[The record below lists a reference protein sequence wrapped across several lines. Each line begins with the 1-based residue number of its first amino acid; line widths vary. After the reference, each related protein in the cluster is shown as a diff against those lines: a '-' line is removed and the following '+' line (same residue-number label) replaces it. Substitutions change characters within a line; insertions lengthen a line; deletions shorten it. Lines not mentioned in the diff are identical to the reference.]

1 MPFDKSKDAWLC
13 LKSCILIF
21 FTFAFSQYLS
31 FLLPIVVGASG
42 TIPPKIY
49 QSLLNFIVFMIVL
62 FHEFT
67 HNYQYFMSS
76 KNNYNESGVVF
87 EKYFGV

>member
-1 MPFDKSKDAWLC
+1 
-13 LKSCILIF
+13 
-21 FTFAFSQYLS
+21 
-31 FLLPIVVGASG
+31 
-42 TIPPKIY
+42 
-49 QSLLNFIVFMIVL
+49 MIVL

-87 EKYFGV
+87 AIHSILNKKLNDYSNNHDNNDIEIDYYQIVKK